1 MKEKD
6 LILFWLSFCSLFNV
20 WKILPSESSRCLEDS
35 SKWVFQVF
43 GRFFQVSLP
52 GVWKI
57 LPNTKQAAKTQ
68 PKQVFFFHFSSFL
81 TVYLLLKCHF
91 QEHFGLRFSNWQ
103 IRRTLVCIS
112 AVADSAKLWSV
123 FQQLTVQENFGLRFS
138 NWWFRRTVV
147 LSGELWSFQE
157 NFGLCFSSWRFRG
170 TLVCVSA
177 INDSGELWSVFQ
189 HLMIQENFGLC
200 FSNWRFRRT
209 PRARTEWSTN
219 WAVKCHVLS
228 SLATTAFLPTTS
240 PSCFT
245 MVSCLNWRELWAFIC
260 SL

>member
-1 MKEKD
+1 M
-6 LILFWLSFCSLFNV
+6 SFS
-20 WKILPSESSRCLEDS
+20 
-35 SKWVFQVF
+35 
-43 GRFFQVSLP
+43 G
-52 GVWKI
+52 
-57 LPNTKQAAKTQ
+57 A
-68 PKQVFFFHFSSFL
+68 
-81 TVYLLLKCHF
+81 
-91 QEHFGLRFSNWQ
+91 
-103 IRRTLVCIS
+103 
-112 AVADSAKLWSV
+112 LWSA
-123 FQQLTVQENFGLRFS
+123 FQQLTNQENFGLRFRS
-138 NWWFRRTVV
+138 CWFSKTLVCVSATDSSGKLWSAFQQLMIQENCGPFRRTVV
-147 LSGELWSFQE
+147 FSGELWSFQE
-157 NFGLCFSSWRFRG
+157 NFGLCFSSWRFRR